1 MGSTTHVVLAGGG
14 PAAVEALLALQ
25 AGAGDRVALTLIS
38 PEPELVVR
46 AYEVLSP
53 FREGRERRYPLARIA
68 ADAGARLRRD
78 ALASVDTEERVITL
92 RSGSSEPYDEL
103 VIAVGARMVGTVAGA
118 IQFQGA
124 RDANRLKELL
134 SESRAGHHRSVA
146 FIVPG
151 GHTYQLPLYELA
163 LHTSAW
169 LREREV
175 FGVPLLVVSP
185 EPVPLSSFGE
195 RASDEVASLLD
206 AHGVQFV
213 SAHAVRHEPGAL
225 LLAGGRTID
234 VDLAVALPR
243 LAGPGLHGL
252 PHDDDGFLPVD
263 ERGGVDGV
271 RHVFA
276 AGDAT
281 DFPIKQ
287 GGLAM
292 QQADG
297 IAELIV
303 AELTGTPV
311 PEPAARVL
319 QAVLYGGRETR
330 YLRARLGDELDAS
343 SEASSSPLWPESS
356 KLVGRYL
363 PKYLDS
369 LDAARVAR

>member
-1 MGSTTHVVLAGGG
+1 MVVAGGG

-25 AGAGDRVALTLIS
+25 AGAGERAALTLIS
-38 PEPELVVR
+38 PDPDLVVR

-53 FREGRERRYPLARIA
+53 FQEGRARSYPLAQVA
-68 ADAGARLRRD
+68 ADAGATLLRD
-78 ALASVDTEERVITL
+78 ALASVNTEERLITL
-92 RSGSSEPYDEL
+92 RSGASERYDEL
-103 VIAVGARMVGTVAGA
+103 VIAIGARAVGTIAGA

-124 RDANRLKELL
+124 RDAARLRELL

-151 GHTYQLPLYELA
+151 GHTYELPLYELA

-169 LREREV
+169 LKEREV
-175 FGVPLLVVSP
+175 FGVPVLVVSP
-185 EPVPLSSFGE
+185 ETGPLSAFGE
-195 RASDEVASLLD
+195 RVSGEIAALLD

-213 SAHAVRHEPGAL
+213 TGHAVRHERGAL
-225 LLAGGRTID
+225 LLAGGHRLD
-234 VDLAVALPR
+234 VDLAIALPR

-252 PHDDDGFLPVD
+252 PQDADGFLPVD
-263 ERGGVDGV
+263 AHGRVSDV
-271 RHVFA
+271 AHVFA

-287 GGLAM
+287 GGLAT

-303 AELTGTPV
+303 AELTAAPT
-311 PEPAARVL
+311 PEPPALLL
-319 QAVLYGGRETR
+319 QAVLYGGPERR
-330 YLRARLGDELDAS
+330 YLRAQLGDEVDAS
-343 SEASSSPLWPESS
+343 SEVSSSPLWPESS

-363 PKYLDS
+363 SKYLDG
-369 LDAARVAR
+369 LDATRVAR